1 MCSKRAL
8 ALDLLCSKNIIV
20 AQIIERPIHGGSGLI
35 FQLNCS
41 VGRRILFK
49 VVKPLSRLR
58 SGLAGTLVLFLS
70 AFALTA
76 CIVTGDQSIESNPKD
91 PRAQD
96 IADKIGS
103 IDLLPRQTTDTGAT
117 GLRPQNASRPAI
129 YLSDGTTPPGAA
141 LIEREGAAGS
151 GYDLNFE
158 NAPVAAVAKVIL
170 G

>member
-1 MCSKRAL
+1 MGDRA
-8 ALDLLCSKNIIV
+8 
-20 AQIIERPIHGGSGLI
+20 LI

-76 CIVTGDQSIESNPKD
+76 CIVTADQSIESNPKD

-96 IADKIGS
+96 VGERVQS
-103 IDLLPRQTTDTGAT
+103 IDLLPRQTADSEAT
-117 GLRPQNASRPAI
+117 GLRQPGASRPAI
-129 YLSDGTTPPGAA
+129 YLSDGSTPQGAA
-141 LIEREGAAGS
+141 LTERDGGS
-151 GYDLNFE
+151 GNGYDLNFG
-158 NAPVAAVAKVIL
+158 NASVATVAQVIL
-170 G
+170 GDVLNVGYSIDPRV